1 MDLAADVIANP
12 VVGEEED
19 IERTLAP
26 DSDAVESEVF
36 SELRHIGR
44 LLFRPASEEGGK
56 RGPGALLRA
65 LQGLWAARAVLGF
78 PGEVALRLDPTGLEE
93 PTSLMHVA
101 AALGALATLALLPLW
116 GSAHAA
122 LRPDDGALARLGAG
136 RVKIGAAEARSL
148 QRWRVGLAVLCGL
161 MTVVFILA
169 AIGII
174 IAANGA
180 AGAMNGVSLL
190 LLAPPLGA
198 SVYAWCLSSRV
209 GSCLARDATLET
221 MRRAL
226 HADPSDEPKWL
237 GTVARPAL
245 ALEATYREL
254 SAGWGAGFQALT
266 LAFWLFALSM
276 FAAALD
282 PVWAAATDANSGV
295 DGLHRTVAL
304 IVAALFAFLPLLL
317 LLDIAA
323 TSSTCDAL
331 TTVLN
336 RVRIKHMETGPF
348 PRIADL
354 ETALCKLNRGQGLGL
369 VLGGVVV
376 DRRTLGRLGTALAGT
391 LTTVY
396 SLLIGLG
403 AGAHSPLGGGDE
415 SAVSNNMLSDPTCTL
430 SAQQRVAV
438 LSMFMTFNQSCT
450 WNLTIGPQ
458 GIL

>member
-1 MDLAADVIANP
+1 MSSPTPWWGRREA
-12 VVGEEED
+12 

-44 LLFRPASEEGGK
+44 LLSRPAREVGGK

-65 LQGLWAARAVLGF
+65 LQVLLAARAVLGF

-93 PTSLMHVA
+93 PTSLMYVSA
-101 AALGALATLALLPLW
+101 ALATLAYLALVPLW

-148 QRWRVGLAVLCGL
+148 RRWRVGLAVLFG
-161 MTVVFILA
+161 LA
-169 AIGII
+169 AVGFIPVGVGQMIT
-174 IAANGA
+174 AKGA
-180 AGAMNGVSLL
+180 TGAISGVSALL
-190 LLAPPLGA
+190 LVPPLVA
-198 SVYAWCLSSRV
+198 SMYAWCLSSRV

-245 ALEATYREL
+245 ALEGTYREL
-254 SAGWGAGFQALT
+254 SAGWGAGFLALT
-266 LAFWLFALSM
+266 LFFWLFALNA

-282 PVWAAATDANSGV
+282 PVWAAATDTNSGV

-304 IVAALFAFLPLLL
+304 IAAAFSAFLPLLL
-317 LLDIAA
+317 LSDIAA

-336 RVRIKHMETGPF
+336 RVRIE
-348 PRIADL
+348 RIEQPDAPLTRL
-354 ETALCKLNRGQGLGL
+354 EAALCKLNRGQGLGL
-369 VLGGVVV
+369 GLGGVVV
-376 DRRTLGRLGTALAGT
+376 DRRTLGRLGVGLAST

-403 AGAHSPLGGGDE
+403 AGAHSSAGDDDQI
-415 SAVSNNMLSDPTCTL
+415 VSNGLLSDPTCTL
-430 SAQQRVAV
+430 SQQQRMAAHAV
-438 LSMFMTFNQSCT
+438 FMGFNQSCT

-458 GIL
+458 GII